1 MKMPDYYK
9 GDENI
14 TCMDALRACVH
25 GWNPD
30 PLYAF
35 WFCNAFKYLWRFRRK
50 NGVEDLYKC
59 EDYIDMLIDEIDKAN
74 IIKEP

>member
-9 GDENI
+9 GDGNV
-14 TCMDALRACVH
+14 TCMDALRACVY

-59 EDYIDMLIDEIDKAN
+59 EDYIDLLIDEIEKAN
-74 IIKEP
+74 IIKTP